1 MNSLKRITKSILKT
15 LGYRITKMGPI
26 DSEMLLINKIND
38 IGIDLF
44 LDVGANTGQTAE
56 GILTKNFNGTII
68 SFEPLEIEYSILL
81 KKSKEYSN
89 WIVAPRSAVGDYE
102 GEIELNVGGNS
113 GSSSILSMMESHLEA
128 APESKYIGK
137 QSVPMITLDKFLI
150 PYLSNHKKVMLKID
164 TQGYE
169 WQVLMGA
176 QTIMPSIKAITL
188 ELSIIEL
195 YKGQKLWKELIE
207 FIESMNFSLWSIEQG
222 FSDPKTGRVL
232 QIDATFFR

>member
-1 MNSLKRITKSILKT
+1 M
-15 LGYRITKMGPI
+15 GYRINKMGPI

-81 KKSKEYSN
+81 EKSKKYSN

-150 PYLSNHKKVMLKID
+150 PYLSNHKNVMLKID

-222 FSDPKTGRVL
+222 FTDPITGRVL